1 LIENI
6 FLVLDDSNVGT
17 FYKGEEPVEF
27 LRERRARRRKLRFPK
42 DALSRFPFQIMKRL
56 KYLMK
61 RKPRLRLI
69 FHFLLL
75 FIMSRICS
83 QFESLGP
90 APALPWTALWTSW
103 QRGSGI

>member
-1 LIENI
+1 MKDEEILGSENI

-27 LRERRARRRKLRFPK
+27 LRERRARRRK

-61 RKPRLRLI
+61 RKLRRRLI
-69 FHFLLL
+69 IQFL
-75 FIMSRICS
+75 
-83 QFESLGP
+83 
-90 APALPWTALWTSW
+90 
-103 QRGSGI
+103 